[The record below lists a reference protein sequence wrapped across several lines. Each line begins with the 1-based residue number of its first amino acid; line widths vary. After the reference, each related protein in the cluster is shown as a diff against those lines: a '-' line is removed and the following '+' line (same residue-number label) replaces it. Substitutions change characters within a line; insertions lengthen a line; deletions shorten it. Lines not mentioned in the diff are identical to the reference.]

1 MSAAAVEEPRVW
13 PVVDETLPHQIVLRF
28 KGVSCNCRRFD
39 VLPRGGSDGHEFFAP
54 LGDADACLA
63 AYRDPANHRGVFRP

>member
-1 MSAAAVEEPRVW
+1 MSAPPEA
-13 PVVDETLPHQIVLRF
+13 PVAREFPVRDQSLPHQIVLSY
-28 KGVSCNCRRFD
+28 KGVSCNCRVTSALGERD
-39 VLPRGGSDGHEFFAP
+39 FFAP